1 MSSEQPV
8 PHRTPSRRAQISVRL
23 DQLKKSRQRKVLG
36 VAEIGGLAGAAVLLL
51 LAFVSYFYFLSPAYS
66 KLESLQR
73 ERSRLQTQLRVAQ
86 EGYQHNADT
95 KSTVATINA
104 SLESFETGHLAA
116 RGTGRMALYTELNQL
131 IRRNGLRNTAG
142 PTYSVLAPLGIKGQQ
157 QAAGSTDRQGNA
169 KWQSVFPGIGVSVT
183 IEGAYQNLRHFLR
196 DIETSR
202 QFLIINAVELESGTE
217 SNTLPAGD
225 AATSR
230 AGQRGAPISL
240 RLEMATYFQRGATD
254 SSSSPE
260 APSH

>member
-1 MSSEQPV
+1 MSTEQSV
-8 PHRTPSRRAQISVRL
+8 QSRSSSRRAQISVRL

-36 VAEIGGLAGAAVLLL
+36 VAEIAGLAGAAALLL
-51 LAFVSYFYFLSPAYS
+51 LTLVAYFYFLAPSYS

-104 SLESFETGHLAA
+104 SLENFETGRLAA
-116 RGTGRMALYTELNQL
+116 RGVGRMALYTELNQL

-142 PTYSVLAPLGIKGQQ
+142 PTYSVLASLGTKGQQ
-157 QAAGSTDRQGNA
+157 NSRSTETGGNA
-169 KWQSVFPGIGVSVT
+169 KWQSIYPGIGVSVT
-183 IEGAYQNLRHFLR
+183 VEGSYQSLRHFLR
-196 DIETSR
+196 EIETSR

-217 SNTLPAGD
+217 TNALPAGD
-225 AATSR
+225 GEPGKVT
-230 AGQRGAPISL
+230 QRAPISL

-254 SSSSPE
+254 STLAPE
-260 APSH
+260 APAR

>member
-1 MSSEQPV
+1 MSSGPPV
-8 PHRTPSRRAQISVRL
+8 TVPAPSRRAQISVRL
-23 DQLKKSRQRKVLG
+23 GQLKKSRQRKVLG
-36 VAEIGGLAGAAVLLL
+36 VAEIAGLAGAVMLLL
-51 LAFVSYFYFLSPAYS
+51 LALVAYFYFLSPAYG

-104 SLESFETGHLAA
+104 SLESFETGRLTA
-116 RGTGRMALYTELNQL
+116 RGTGRMALYTELNQV

-142 PTYSVLAPLGIKGQQ
+142 PTYSVLAPLGTKNQQ
-157 QAAGSTDRQGNA
+157 SGSNTERQGNA

-183 IEGAYQNLRHFLR
+183 IEGTYQSLRHFLR

-217 SNTLPAGD
+217 SNTPVTGD
-225 AATSR
+225 EVASGAVQR
-230 AGQRGAPISL
+230 AAPISL

-254 SSSSPE
+254 SISSSETPIQ
-260 APSH
+260 